1 MEHLQSL
8 LYWIS
13 SAFLLPALV
22 AIAAMFAYATYL
34 AGGVISEALDRRSN
48 RDALR
53 QFYAGAPTRV
63 RFLALDWKLAL
74 GTFAHA
80 ARDQPGRLDKA
91 VADIENELR
100 RAAERLSVL
109 ARTGPMLGLVGT
121 LIPLQPALAGLAA
134 GDMQSMASNLL
145 IGFTTTVVG
154 LIVGGVSYALGVQV
168 RQWGRQDLTEMHYL
182 MDAWHGGVQ
191 KEVEADAGT
200 DRGGASA

>member
-1 MEHLQSL
+1 MEHIQSL

-13 SAFLLPALV
+13 SAFLLPALLATV
-22 AIAAMFAYATYL
+22 ALFAYATYL
-34 AGGVISEALDRRSN
+34 AGGVMAEAFDRRAN
-48 RDALR
+48 LDALR
-53 QFYAGAPTRV
+53 RFHAGELTRE
-63 RFLALDWKLAL
+63 RFLALEWRLAL
-74 GTFAHA
+74 DSFARA
-80 ARDQPGRLDKA
+80 AADRPQRLDKT

-100 RAAERLSVL
+100 RRAERLSVL

-154 LIVGGVSYALGVQV
+154 LIVGGASYALGVLV

-182 MDAWHGGVQ
+182 MDSWGDLERRESGT
-191 KEVEADAGT
+191 DAGNET
-200 DRGGASA
+200 AA

>member
-13 SAFLLPALV
+13 SAFLLPALL
-22 AIAAMFAYATYL
+22 AILALFVYTAYL
-34 AGGVISEALDRRSN
+34 AGGVLAEALDRRAN
-48 RDALR
+48 RAALR
-53 QFYAGAPTRV
+53 SFHEGEPTAE
-63 RFLALDWKLAL
+63 RFLALEWKLSL
-74 GTFAHA
+74 GSFARA
-80 ARDQPGRLDKA
+80 VADRPGRLDKA
-91 VADIENELR
+91 VADLENELR
-100 RAAERLSVL
+100 AGAERLSVL

-182 MDAWHGGVQ
+182 LEAWAGTERPDGGS
-191 KEVEADAGT
+191 DAGT
-200 DRGGASA
+200 DAPGTAR

>member
-1 MEHLQSL
+1 MEQLQTL

-22 AIAAMFAYATYL
+22 AIVGLFVYVTYL
-34 AGGVISEALDRRSN
+34 AGGVVAQALDRRTN
-48 RDALR
+48 RDSLR
-53 QFYAGAPTRV
+53 RLYAAEPSV
-63 RFLALDWKLAL
+63 ERFLALDWRLGLGRFAAALAN
-74 GTFAHA
+74 
-80 ARDQPGRLDKA
+80 RPERLDKA
-91 VADIENELR
+91 VADLENDLR
-100 RAAERLSVL
+100 KSAERLAVL

-154 LIVGGVSYALGVQV
+154 LIVGGVSYALGVVV

-182 MDAWHGGVQ
+182 MDAWQGGEGGVDDPFQ
-191 KEVEADAGT
+191 RA
-200 DRGGASA
+200 

>member
-22 AIAAMFAYATYL
+22 AIVALFVYTTYL
-34 AGGVISEALDRRSN
+34 AGGVLSDALERRANREALRR
-48 RDALR
+48 
-53 QFYAGAPTRV
+53 YHAGTPSPE

-74 GTFAHA
+74 GRFAHA
-80 ARDQPGRLDKA
+80 ATEHPERLDKT
-91 VADIENELR
+91 VADLGNELR
-100 RAAERLSVL
+100 GRAERLAVL

-134 GDMQSMASNLL
+134 GDMQSMAANLL

-154 LIVGGVSYALGVQV
+154 LIVGGVSHALAVLV

-182 MDAWHGGVQ
+182 LDAWQARTDG
-191 KEVEADAGT
+191 KETAT
-200 DRGGASA
+200 DGEGLG